1 MDDTIQ
7 NFAVHV
13 ECNPNYVPSA
23 IELVESESRQHP
35 DNGAVF
41 PPIKSSVNRIEIF
54 FFEKKMEDIRSSG
67 IINILRIKGISNYP
81 IVKSIILM

>member
-1 MDDTIQ
+1 MDNTIQ

-13 ECNPNYVPSA
+13 ECNPNYVPTA

-35 DNGAVF
+35 DNGAVI
-41 PPIKSSVNRIEIF
+41 PIKSRVNRIRIF
-54 FFEKKMEDIRSSG
+54 SFERKMEDIRSGG
-67 IINILRIKGISNYP
+67 IINILRIKGRSNFP